1 MSELRTLFALVLL
14 FWRLRP
20 ALVHLVT
27 IKPVVYG
34 GLAARLSPVK
44 AVVAAIS
51 GLGTVFLAEGWLAR
65 LRRSLVVWMYQ
76 GALGGRRVAVIFQNE
91 EDRRVLLRE
100 AGLARARIYLIPGS
114 GVSLAD
120 FRHQP
125 EPSGRARIIMA
136 SRLLV
141 DKGVRD
147 YVEAAG
153 ELRRRG
159 VEASCILV
167 GEPDPGNPNTISEQ
181 EFRRWREEGVVEC
194 LGFRTDIAELFS
206 LSHIVVLPS
215 YYGEGLPKVLV
226 EAAACGRAVV
236 TTDHPGCRDAIVPG
250 RSGVLV
256 PPRYPAAL
264 ADALEYLV
272 RHPEVRM
279 AMGQEGR
286 RLAERCF
293 AIEQVVTRHLDIYRE
308 VLDD

>member
-125 EPSGRARIIMA
+125 EPSRARADHHGIP
-136 SRLLV
+136 V
-141 DKGVRD
+141 
-147 YVEAAG
+147 
-153 ELRRRG
+153 
-159 VEASCILV
+159 V
-167 GEPDPGNPNTISEQ
+167 GG
-181 EFRRWREEGVVEC
+181 
-194 LGFRTDIAELFS
+194 
-206 LSHIVVLPS
+206 
-215 YYGEGLPKVLV
+215 
-226 EAAACGRAVV
+226 
-236 TTDHPGCRDAIVPG
+236 
-250 RSGVLV
+250 
-256 PPRYPAAL
+256 PR
-264 ADALEYLV
+264 V
-272 RHPEVRM
+272 
-279 AMGQEGR
+279 
-286 RLAERCF
+286 
-293 AIEQVVTRHLDIYRE
+293 
-308 VLDD
+308 